1 MRLITDGDVAK
12 TLNVPDAI
20 ASMRTAFQQYGQ
32 GAGAVLARGRATAE
46 HRGQTAT
53 ISAMGAALPASG
65 VVGTKMYSTVA
76 GKFNFVIVLFS
87 SVTGEALAT
96 IEANELTR
104 LRTSAATAVAVERLA
119 NKDAAVLS
127 IFGAGLQAHAHIE
140 ALMQVHAFRQIL
152 VCARSGAAEF
162 AAWISDK
169 FNLPISI
176 VEAVDAKT
184 ATSKGDVI
192 VCATRSSE
200 ALFDG
205 NWVRPGT
212 MVAAVGTSKPTAREL
227 DDSLLSRAQLIAV
240 EWLPA
245 AMAEAGEFARAA
257 NGVIDPARVMELG
270 KLLADNTAYHRAPK
284 DIVIY
289 KSVGIGLEDVALAKL
304 VLDRLG

>member
-1 MRLITDGDVAK
+1 MRLITDSDVARIL
-12 TLNVPDAI
+12 TMPDAV
-20 ASMRTAFQQYGQ
+20 ATMRTAFLQYGQ

-46 HRGQTAT
+46 HAGNAAT

-87 SVTGEALAT
+87 SVTGAALAT

-119 NKDAAVLS
+119 NKDAAVLA
-127 IFGAGLQAHAHIE
+127 IFGAGLQAHAHVE
-140 ALMQVHAFRQIL
+140 ALMQVHTFKQVL
-152 VCARSGAAEF
+152 VCARTNAAEF
-162 AAWISDK
+162 AEWIGNK
-169 FNLPISI
+169 FKCPT
-176 VEAVDAKT
+176 EAVDAK
-184 ATSKGDVI
+184 AAASKGDVI

-212 MVAAVGTSKPTAREL
+212 MIAAVGTSKPTAREL

-245 AMAEAGEFARAA
+245 ATAESGEFARAA
-257 NGVIDPARVMELG
+257 KGAIDPARVMELG
-270 KLLADNTAYHRAPK
+270 KLLADSSAYQRAAN
-284 DIVIY
+284 DIVVY

-304 VLDRLG
+304 VLDRMV

>member
-12 TLNVPDAI
+12 ILTMPDAI
-20 ASMRTAFQQYGQ
+20 ASMRTAFLQYGQ

-46 HRGQTAT
+46 HAGQSVT

-76 GKFNFVIVLFS
+76 GQFNFVIVLFS

-104 LRTSAATAVAVERLA
+104 LRTSAATAVAVEHLA
-119 NKDAAVLS
+119 RKDAAVLAL
-127 IFGAGLQAHAHIE
+127 FGAGLQAHAHVE
-140 ALMQVHAFRQIL
+140 ALMQVHAFKRVL
-152 VCARSGAAEF
+152 VCARSGAPEF
-162 AAWISDK
+162 ATWVADK
-169 FNLPISI
+169 FKLPIGM

-184 ATSKGDVI
+184 ASSKGEVI

-205 NWVRPGT
+205 NWVQPGT
-212 MVAAVGTSKPTAREL
+212 IVAAVGTSKPTAREL
-227 DDSLLSRAQLIAV
+227 DDSLLSRAQLIAI

-257 NGVIDPARVMELG
+257 KGVIDPARVIELG
-270 KLLADNTAYHRAPK
+270 KLLADDTAYHRAPN

-304 VLDRLG
+304 VLDRMG